1 MEVTEEVCD
10 SEGVCEVLCD
20 VLCHHP
26 ESGESMEMHVSEK
39 EANGMTNHASGTEQS
54 SEPPR
59 PEYFNRLVKTHTQ
72 LLWKFVFFVSFSSW
86 LYRFLVALV

>member
-10 SEGVCEVLCD
+10 SEGVCEVLWD

-72 LLWKFVFFVSFSSW
+72 LL
-86 LYRFLVALV
+86 